1 MINLTRDNKKY
12 ICKLDMA
19 FEPVRGKWKPLIISN
34 LASGRKRFTTLLNLN
49 SGISHKVLNEKL
61 KELQED
67 NLISKKF
74 FYEYPPKVEYSLTSK
89 GYQYAKLLK
98 QFENIG

>member
-19 FEPVRGKWKPLIISN
+19 IDPVRGKWKTLIISN
-34 LASGRKRFTTLLNLN
+34 LDSRRKRFTTFLNLN

-67 NLISKKF
+67 NLI
-74 FYEYPPKVEYSLTSK
+74 
-89 GYQYAKLLK
+89 
-98 QFENIG
+98 